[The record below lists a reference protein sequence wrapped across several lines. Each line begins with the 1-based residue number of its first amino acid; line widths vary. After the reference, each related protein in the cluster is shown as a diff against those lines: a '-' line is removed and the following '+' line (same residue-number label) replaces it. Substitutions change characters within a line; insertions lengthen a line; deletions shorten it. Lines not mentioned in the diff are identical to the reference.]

1 MKISFHESASL
12 PVPDPAARAQSQ
24 TLRAQIDTKLD
35 QAGGWLPFD
44 RYMELAL
51 YTPGLGYYS
60 NALTKFGWHAGDGSD
75 FVTAP
80 ELSPLFAQTLARA
93 VAEALTA
100 STTQHVMEF
109 GAGSGTLAAQLLP
122 ALDAL
127 GVRCERYSIVE
138 LSGGLRAQQSATL
151 ATHVHDAAT
160 RVQWLDSLPATFNGV
175 ILGNEVLDAMPV
187 RLFTRKS
194 SAWFERGVARRGAP
208 GDPLEWHDRP
218 LSPGAIDAH
227 NLNDASYTAQLPL
240 IDGEE
245 DYLTEQHEAA
255 NAFVRTVCQILQ
267 RGALLLIDYGFP
279 SHEYYHPQR
288 NTGTLMCHYRHHAH
302 TDPFF
307 YPGLQ
312 DITAHVEFSGIAQA
326 ALETGVDLLGY
337 TSQARFLINCGITE
351 LLAQFDSNDPQQF
364 LPATNA
370 VQKLLSEAEMGEL
383 FKVIGFSRGID
394 NGLSGFS
401 HGDRSMTL

>member
-1 MKISFHESASL
+1 MMKTNFYESASL
-12 PVPDPAARAQSQ
+12 PAPDDAARALSQ
-24 TLRAQIDTKLD
+24 MLRVQIDAALD
-35 QAGGWLPFD
+35 QAGGWLPFN

-60 NALTKFGWHAGDGSD
+60 NSLSKFGRHAGDGSD
-75 FVTAP
+75 FITAP

-100 STTQHVMEF
+100 SGTQQVMEF
-109 GAGSGTLAAQLLP
+109 GAGSGALAAQLLP

-127 GVRCERYSIVE
+127 GVRCERYTIVE
-138 LSGGLRAQQSATL
+138 LSGALRAQQRSTL
-151 ATHVHDAAT
+151 ATLPDAAT
-160 RVQWLDSLPATFNGV
+160 RVQWLDSLPATFDGV

-194 SAWFERGVARRGAP
+194 GIWFERGVTRHSTP
-208 GDPLEWHDRP
+208 GSPLEWRDQP
-218 LSPGAIDAH
+218 LSPDANDHAKAQFAVIDSA
-227 NLNDASYTAQLPL
+227 
-240 IDGEE
+240 G

-255 NAFVRTVCQILQ
+255 HAFTRTVCQMLQ

-279 SHEYYHPQR
+279 NHEYYHPQR
-288 NTGTLMCHYRHHAH
+288 STGTLMCHYRHYAH

-337 TSQARFLINCGITE
+337 TSQARFLVNCGITE
-351 LLAQFDSNDPQQF
+351 LLAQFDANNPQEF
-364 LPATNA
+364 LPMANA
-370 VQKLLSEAEMGEL
+370 MQKLLSEAEMGEL
-383 FKVIGFSRGID
+383 FKVIGFGRGMEQ
-394 NGLSGFS
+394 GLSGFS
-401 HGDRSMTL
+401 HGDRALTL

>member
-1 MKISFHESASL
+1 MKTNFYESASL
-12 PVPDPAARAQSQ
+12 PAPDDAARAHSQ
-24 TLRAQIDTKLD
+24 MLRAQIDAALD
-35 QAGGWLPFD
+35 QAGGWLPFN

-60 NALTKFGWHAGDGSD
+60 NGLTKFGRHAGDGSD
-75 FVTAP
+75 FITAP

-93 VAEALTA
+93 VAEALAA
-100 STTQHVMEF
+100 SDTQQVMEF
-109 GAGSGTLAAQLLP
+109 GAGSGALATQLLP

-127 GVRCERYSIVE
+127 GVRCERYTIVE
-138 LSGGLRAQQSATL
+138 LSGALRAQQRATL
-151 ATHVHDAAT
+151 AMHMPDAAT
-160 RVQWLDSLPATFNGV
+160 RVQWLDRLPATFHGV

-194 SAWFERGVARRGAP
+194 GVWFERGVTRHSPP
-208 GDPLEWHDRP
+208 GSPLEWRDQP
-218 LSPGAIDAH
+218 LSPDANGA
-227 NLNDASYTAQLPL
+227 AQLAS
-240 IDGEE
+240 IDSTE

-255 NAFVRTVCQILQ
+255 HAFTRTVCQMLQ

-288 NTGTLMCHYRHHAH
+288 NAGTLMCHYRHYAH

-312 DITAHVEFSGIAQA
+312 DITAHVEFSSIAQA

-351 LLAQFDSNDPQQF
+351 LLAQFDANNPQEF
-364 LPATNA
+364 LPIANA
-370 VQKLLSEAEMGEL
+370 MQKLLSEAEMGEL
-383 FKVIGFSRGID
+383 FKVIGFGRGMD
-394 NGLSGFS
+394 QGLSGFS
-401 HGDRSMTL
+401 HGDRALTL